1 MIRTSRPRLGQ
12 SFTLFAAIAMATTV
26 IATAAPKAFAQSIDD
41 PSEGAVELPS
51 DAPSAYPPKNNN
63 APAAAPPTGRKA
75 AEKYM
80 APRSGRNQSNVRN
93 ENKDFSSG
101 FRGKDDHYLAVS
113 VGSFVSDNA
122 YKWGARDSAGNVGSW
137 MLGVTYR
144 VGEWTNSMDLNV
156 RVDLQRFKL
165 DEGPATKIAFLPM
178 ITFPDASSKFPLFFG
193 IGAGLGVFAQQ
204 ISNESALSFDYQL
217 VAGARF
223 FDVYNNL
230 GLFVEAGLK
239 NHVLLLTDGQFN
251 GTFVSV
257 GSVFAF

>member
-12 SFTLFAAIAMATTV
+12 SFILFAAVVAL
-26 IATAAPKAFAQSIDD
+26 IATSAPKAFAQSIDD

-51 DAPSAYPPKNNN
+51 DAPSAYPPKNTS
-63 APAAAPPTGRKA
+63 APAPHTGRKA

-80 APRSGRNQSNVRN
+80 APRSGRDQSNVRN

-101 FRGKDDHYLAVS
+101 FGNKDAHYLAVS
-113 VGSFVSDNA
+113 IGSFVSDNA

-144 VGEWTNSMDLNV
+144 VGEWTNSFDLNV

-165 DEGPATKIAFLPM
+165 DEGSATKIAFLPM

-193 IGAGLGVFAQQ
+193 VGAGLGVFAQQ
-204 ISNESALSFDYQL
+204 ISNESSLSFDYQL

-223 FDVYNNL
+223 FDVYKNL